1 MKKRI
6 PNKVFVSYS
15 RKDNQ
20 WLEILCAQLAP
31 LINSKQIEIWYDKG
45 EIEPGDLYNQSI
57 ANAIDTSG
65 SAIILMSANFQA
77 SEFINANELPRLRK
91 AADSGDLTLFWIPVG
106 DCVLG
111 DDFAEIY
118 HTIGDPK
125 QPLNDMS
132 QGQVDVVFAS
142 VARKIKQIIIKLEEQ
157 QRNEEKMRLEEEKK
171 KEQEEKRRAK
181 IKEQEEK
188 RRSKKDKKRQEK
200 AGGVLNNMS
209 FLKKEAV
216 IVTIIGAFIT
226 TIIAIIPGFILL
238 GKLQRK
244 VDSLEQI
251 SVLTSKEE
259 IEKVIRHEIMYLHEA
274 LNKKYNTS
282 IIDAART
289 ACYSALTGNNDHS
302 LILIPLPNNIVDLD
316 SACHSSINPGWHA
329 GGVAKGQAF
338 NQDCENPLDNKL
350 YGGGY
355 TSYVT
360 EKYFEGNRS
369 NFANCN
375 RESLFICCSPQF
387 PN

>member
-15 RKDNQ
+15 RKDNR

-77 SEFINANELPRLRK
+77 SEFINANELPRLRY
-91 AADSGDLTLFWIPVG
+91 AADSGDLTLFWIPIG

-132 QGQVDVVFAS
+132 QGQVDAVFAS
-142 VARKIKQIIIKLEEQ
+142 VARKIKQIIIKLEKQKRNEEKRRIEEQ
-157 QRNEEKMRLEEEKK
+157 QRNEEKRRLEEEKIK
-171 KEQEEKRRAK
+171 KQEEKRRAK
-181 IKEQEEK
+181 
-188 RRSKKDKKRQEK
+188 KDKKRQVK
-200 AGGVLNNMS
+200 ADGVLNIMS
-209 FLKKEAV
+209 YLKKEA
-216 IVTIIGAFIT
+216 IIGVIIGVFIT
-226 TIIAIIPGFILL
+226 TLIAIIPGFIWLE
-238 GKLQRK
+238 KLQGK
-244 VDSLEQI
+244 VD
-251 SVLTSKEE
+251 TSKVE
-259 IEKVIRHEIMYLHEA
+259 IEKAIHMIEA
-274 LNKKYNTS
+274 RSIQSLEKNYNTS
-282 IIDAART
+282 IIDSARS

-302 LILIPLPNNIVDLD
+302 LIMVPLPNNNADLD
-316 SACHSSINPGWHA
+316 AVCHKSINIGWNA
-329 GGVAKGQAF
+329 GGVAKGQNF
-338 NQDCENPLDNKL
+338 NDNCENPLDNKI

-355 TSYVT
+355 TAYVT

-369 NFANCN
+369 KFTNCN
-375 RESLFICCSPQF
+375 QENSFICCSPQF
-387 PN
+387 LK